1 MKKNALLTFVFACI
15 PGAGQMYYG
24 YMLRGLS
31 LISLFCGCL
40 MVSLMISDALVLT
53 AAIVWM
59 YSFFDTYDIIRAAA
73 AGEPK
78 KDGLLIVGDAE
89 NLKKVIPQNGKLLG
103 WILIAL
109 GAWSLYDVLIK
120 DWLGYLLYAVLE
132 YEAAWRVLHD
142 IPTLVVAVLL
152 IMGGMWLLGLR
163 PAPKQAPP
171 SELPPYPHQPEDP
184 QK

>member
-1 MKKNALLTFVFACI
+1 MKKNAILTFLFACV

-31 LISLFCGCL
+31 LISLFCGCIVL
-40 MVSLMISDALVLT
+40 SLITTDALMLT
-53 AAIVWM
+53 AVIVWM
-59 YSFFDTYDIIRAAA
+59 YSFFDTYDLIRCAA

-78 KDGLLIVGDAE
+78 KDGLLIVGDIE
-89 NLKKVIPQNGKLLG
+89 SFKKLIPQNGKLLG

-120 DWLGYLLYAVLE
+120 HWLADFLYEVLHF
-132 YEAAWRVLHD
+132 AGAWRVLNE
-142 IPTLVVAVLL
+142 IPTLVAAVLL

-163 PAPKQAPP
+163 PAKKAPP
-171 SELPPYPHQPEDP
+171 AELPPYPQE
-184 QK
+184 QTKE